1 MTFSLLPSSLS
12 AVSSRRALAAVLLLS
27 AALTGCSSLTS
38 GEGGKR
44 ESLEQ
49 KAIREGARED
59 VEADRREQLAE
70 MLRQDPGASLSDLP
84 HARLAAQTNHACLAA
99 IETMAERYSGRRV
112 MLGEAAFVDSS
123 DLVLDQTFLRG
134 PDGQILDGRRGKPQ
148 PFIMQLPNGYE
159 TVVGEGG
166 ASLSGGEKQR
176 ISIARAI
183 LKDAPIIIFDEATAN
198 VDPENEDRLQQAI
211 EALTRDKT
219 VIMIAHRLNTVRN
232 AAQILV
238 VADGRIVQHG
248 THEELIAEG
257 GIYADFITMRKIA
270 VGWNVKNTA

>member
-112 MLGEAAFVDSS
+112 MLGEAARRPDPGRPARQTPAFHHAAA
-123 DLVLDQTFLRG
+123 LRTARLHGCGAGAVLRRAARSCRADPARVPLPAAF
-134 PDGQILDGRRGKPQ
+134 PEVIL
-148 PFIMQLPNGYE
+148 E
-159 TVVGEGG
+159 
-166 ASLSGGEKQR
+166 
-176 ISIARAI
+176 
-183 LKDAPIIIFDEATAN
+183 
-198 VDPENEDRLQQAI
+198 
-211 EALTRDKT
+211 
-219 VIMIAHRLNTVRN
+219 
-232 AAQILV
+232 
-238 VADGRIVQHG
+238 
-248 THEELIAEG
+248 
-257 GIYADFITMRKIA
+257 
-270 VGWNVKNTA
+270 

>member
-1 MTFSLLPSSLS
+1 MTFSLLPSSS

-38 GEGGKR
+38 GEGGQR

-148 PFIMQLPNGYE
+148 PFIMQLRFGPRGCMA
-159 TVVGEGG
+159 VVP
-166 ASLSGGEKQR
+166 AQSSAVL
-176 ISIARAI
+176 
-183 LKDAPIIIFDEATAN
+183 P
-198 VDPENEDRLQQAI
+198 VP
-211 EALTRDKT
+211 
-219 VIMIAHRLNTVRN
+219 
-232 AAQILV
+232 AAQTL
-238 VADGRIVQHG
+238 R
-248 THEELIAEG
+248 ECRCLPPP
-257 GIYADFITMRKIA
+257 RK
-270 VGWNVKNTA
+270 

>member
-148 PFIMQLPNGYE
+148 PFIMQLRFG
-159 TVVGEGG
+159 
-166 ASLSGGEKQR
+166 
-176 ISIARAI
+176 
-183 LKDAPIIIFDEATAN
+183 
-198 VDPENEDRLQQAI
+198 
-211 EALTRDKT
+211 
-219 VIMIAHRLNTVRN
+219 
-232 AAQILV
+232 
-238 VADGRIVQHG
+238 
-248 THEELIAEG
+248 
-257 GIYADFITMRKIA
+257 
-270 VGWNVKNTA
+270 

>member
-112 MLGEAAFVDSS
+112 MLGDAAFVDSS

-148 PFIMQLPNGYE
+148 PFIMQLRFGPRGCMA
-159 TVVGEGG
+159 VVP
-166 ASLSGGEKQR
+166 AQSSAVL
-176 ISIARAI
+176 
-183 LKDAPIIIFDEATAN
+183 P
-198 VDPENEDRLQQAI
+198 VP
-211 EALTRDKT
+211 
-219 VIMIAHRLNTVRN
+219 
-232 AAQILV
+232 AAQTL
-238 VADGRIVQHG
+238 R
-248 THEELIAEG
+248 ECRCLPPP
-257 GIYADFITMRKIA
+257 RK
-270 VGWNVKNTA
+270 

>member
-148 PFIMQLPNGYE
+148 PFIMQLRFGPRGCMA
-159 TVVGEGG
+159 VVP
-166 ASLSGGEKQR
+166 AQSSAVL
-176 ISIARAI
+176 
-183 LKDAPIIIFDEATAN
+183 P
-198 VDPENEDRLQQAI
+198 VP
-211 EALTRDKT
+211 
-219 VIMIAHRLNTVRN
+219 
-232 AAQILV
+232 AAQTPEVIGVWLP
-238 VADGRIVQHG
+238 AGR
-248 THEELIAEG
+248 L
-257 GIYADFITMRKIA
+257 R
-270 VGWNVKNTA
+270 